1 LTSTGVLPW
10 FSRSVDGVTGVVE
23 RYLNALTEHDWGA
36 LGDCLADDA
45 VRVGPYGDTYPSKA
59 EYLAF
64 ISDLM
69 PRLQQYSMDVG
80 RVSYSPDGAR
90 AYAELAETMTHEG
103 RLLRTEE
110 CLVFDLAPDGRIARI
125 DVFIQTPTTA

>member
-1 LTSTGVLPW
+1 
-10 FSRSVDGVTGVVE
+10 VE
-23 RYLNALTEHDWGA
+23 RYLRSLTEHDWDGLA
-36 LGDCLADDA
+36 DCLADDV
-45 VRVGPYGDTYPSKA
+45 VRVGPYGDTYPSKI

-69 PRLQQYSMDVG
+69 PKLRDYSMDVA
-80 RVSYSPDGAR
+80 RVTYAADGGA
-90 AYAELAETMTHEG
+90 AFAELAETMTHDG

-110 CLVFDLAPDGRIARI
+110 CLVFALAPDGRIERI